1 MIERQTIAGRPATV
15 AYIGMNFEPASRA
28 AYAYARVLF
37 DDGNSMFLVGPK
49 PQLITGRS
57 YAAHAARIARDD
69 HNRID
74 KAIRVGLIG
83 GLDSA
88 EIARKVIG
96 NANLNGTDGE
106 TEVTRRKVARLGL
119 AAIKPPNHRKKKNKT

>member
-1 MIERQTIAGRPATV
+1 MIERKTIDGRPATV

-28 AYAYARVLF
+28 AYAYARILF
-37 DDGNSMFLVGPK
+37 DDGDSLFLVGPK

-96 NANLNGTDGE
+96 NANVNGNDGE
-106 TEVTRRKVARLGL
+106 TEVTRQRVARLGL
-119 AAIKPPNHRKKKNKT
+119 AAIRPRKKSHAKRR